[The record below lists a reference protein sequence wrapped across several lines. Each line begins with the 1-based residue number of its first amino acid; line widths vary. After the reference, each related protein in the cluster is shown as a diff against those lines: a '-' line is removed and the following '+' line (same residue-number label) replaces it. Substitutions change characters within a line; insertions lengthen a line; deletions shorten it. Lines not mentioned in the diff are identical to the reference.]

1 MFETHP
7 DTMKYFPQ
15 FSGLDSPAEQKK
27 SEVFQEHSEKVNNTW
42 NKALQKYIMVFRF
55 MSVSNN
61 DDLSIFYTWYG
72 VMILLR

>member
-27 SEVFQEHSEKVNNTW
+27 SEVFQEHSEKVNKTW
-42 NKALQKYIMVFRF
+42 SNPSQNHIMVF
-55 MSVSNN
+55 MSVLILDFSNF
-61 DDLSIFYTWYG
+61 S
-72 VMILLR
+72 

>member
-27 SEVFQEHSEKVNNTW
+27 SEVFQEHSEKVNKTGR
-42 NKALQKYIMVFRF
+42 KALQNYILAFILVLTNK
-55 MSVSNN
+55 SLSNF
-61 DDLSIFYTWYG
+61 S
-72 VMILLR
+72 